1 MDVEEFEEEVKG
13 YAEEIEGVR
22 EKKDFELLKAVG
34 GDLKDFLH
42 FNAHKFKWESNL
54 CSKKKGF
61 MSESYKM
68 VKKRANGKCELC
80 GKEGVEVHH
89 LAGRSPLK
97 IYHLPE
103 FLIFLCRNCHRR
115 FHGG

>member
-1 MDVEEFEEEVKG
+1 MQREEFEEEVKV

-22 EKKDFELLKAVG
+22 KRKDFKMLKAVS
-34 GDLKDFLH
+34 GDLKDFLRL
-42 FNAHKFKWESNL
+42 NANKFKWESEL
-54 CSKKKGF
+54 CEKEKGF
-61 MSESYKM
+61 MGKSYKM

-80 GKEGVEVHH
+80 GKEGAEVHH

-97 IYHLPE
+97 IYHLLE
-103 FLIFLCRNCHRR
+103 FLIFLCRDCHRR